1 MKEQRTDRRRPLAVL
16 NCSPLRFSD
25 MGNNQ
30 SNPPLT
36 ADLVDSSSRANEN
49 IFKVDN
55 INSHGRK
62 HSSAKIQI
70 TNDDLCIRQKHRQS
84 LHIPLDAIKRY
95 GLDGSIFIL
104 ECGRRAPLGQAR
116 YAFRCKQ
123 ARSLV
128 ECLDEHI
135 NTISEQLFAQEQ
147 AEMSSS
153 TLTNVSSMFNAH
165 RRRRTQSDHGRS
177 PSPLSLS
184 SATSFYRN
192 SEPDLSEN
200 YFAFDAQAH
209 QQEGQGIRSPMN
221 YVEFKMENQVSPDC
235 HTNESPTPA
244 ASTLQ
249 ELSSPSNKAYIYIDH
264 DKTSA
269 LKDIAQERLQHH
281 ARRVEA

>member
-1 MKEQRTDRRRPLAVL
+1 
-16 NCSPLRFSD
+16 

-30 SNPPLT
+30 SNQPPA
-36 ADLVDSSSRANEN
+36 ADLVDSSIRINEN

-62 HSSAKIQI
+62 HSSAKIQV
-70 TNDDLCIRQKHRQS
+70 TSDDLCIRQKHRQS

-123 ARSLV
+123 AQRLV

-147 AEMSSS
+147 AEISSS
-153 TLTNVSSMFNAH
+153 TLTNVSSMFNPH

-209 QQEGQGIRSPMN
+209 QHEEQAINPLMN
-221 YVEFKMENQVSPDC
+221 YVEFKMEPTESPVSPD
-235 HTNESPTPA
+235 HFTNESA
-244 ASTLQ
+244 ALATSTRQ
-249 ELSSPSNKAYIYIDH
+249 ASSSASKAYVYIDH